1 MATTYGVNARK
12 QIPSIT
18 YPVTNVNV
26 AEQGGRLR
34 VIYDNYEAEG
44 GSPTDA
50 NNTGATGTVIRMA
63 KMPKGCRV
71 WQVVVVADDIG
82 TAGTLAVGDSTDPDR
97 FIAATV
103 LGAAGKIATAWPLCN
118 VGDVAVASA
127 TVVAGMAGG
136 AGIDAFGYEYTSETW
151 MTGTI
156 ASGHMTGTI
165 KWADWYSVD

>member
-1 MATTYGVNARK
+1 MATTYGNNARK

-18 YPVTNVNV
+18 NPVEQVNV
-26 AEQGGRLR
+26 AEQGARVR
-34 VIYDNYEAEG
+34 VIYDSYEAAG
-44 GSPTDA
+44 DVATDDSGS
-50 NNTGATGTVIRMA
+50 TGTIIRMA
-63 KMPKGCRV
+63 KMPKGSRV
-71 WQVVVVADDIG
+71 WQVMVVADDIL
-82 TAGTLAVGDSTDPDR
+82 TAGSLAVGDSGDDDR

-103 LGAAGKIATAWPLCN
+103 FGAAGKIATAWPLCT

-165 KWADWYSVD
+165 KWAVWYSVD